1 MSADK
6 NHPSARWVIKY
17 DLQRKGYLL
26 APLIVKLPPKAVPQD
41 RKPEEI
47 PQDPFNGDDPYWY
60 DYQMPK

>member
-6 NHPSARWVIKY
+6 DRPPARGVIRY
-17 DLQRKGYLL
+17 DLQRKIYWL
-26 APLIVKLPPKAVPQD
+26 APLTVERPPKAVPQD

-60 DYQMPK
+60 DYQIPK